1 MVDPFTGVADPAS
14 VDLDMFL
21 AVADSGLGRLGA
33 HIGSVGDQPALF
45 TADMLEFHSAVLAT

>member
-1 MVDPFTGVADPAS
+1 
-14 VDLDMFL
+14 MFL